1 MKKALPY
8 LIGLLAIA
16 ALAWFFMQPKA
27 AEKVVSLTVPVSNGE
42 FHMSV
47 IATGELQAKRSEQI
61 KGPAAMRS
69 NGIYQTSISDLVPE
83 GTIVSEGQ
91 YVAALDKTELDTKL
105 KEVMA
110 ELDKINTQLEAT
122 RIDTAIEMRG
132 MRDQL
137 INMRFG
143 MREKELEVEQ
153 SKYEA
158 PMVIQRANIEL
169 ERAER
174 DFKQLERKYLLSQEK
189 AQTQINEIMA
199 DLNKQQ
205 LRLTRLQDL
214 AGEFTITAPKAGMVI
229 YARNWNGKVKTGSQL
244 QAWNP
249 VVAELPD
256 LSEMISKTYVNEVDI
271 SRVRK
276 GQEVRIGVDAFPDNE
291 YTGVVIQVANIGEQ
305 LRNYDSKVFEV
316 IIAVNESDSILRPAM
331 TTGNEIITDVLD
343 DKLFIPLEALYKD
356 SVAYVYREV
365 DGSPVKQEVVTGWT
379 NENEVVILEG
389 LAAGDNVYLTP
400 PAGAREMPLTPLADI
415 AREAAEKALFSE
427 RAERRKI
434 GDEKEAALPKDVGLS
449 NNSGGNDGFMIIF

>member
-1 MKKALPY
+1 
-8 LIGLLAIA
+8 
-16 ALAWFFMQPKA
+16 
-27 AEKVVSLTVPVSNGE
+27 
-42 FHMSV
+42 
-47 IATGELQAKRSEQI
+47 
-61 KGPAAMRS
+61 
-69 NGIYQTSISDLVPE
+69 
-83 GTIVSEGQ
+83 Q
-91 YVAALDKTELDTKL
+91 YVAALDKTELDTKM
-105 KEVMA
+105 KEVMT

-174 DFKQLERKYLLSQEK
+174 DYKQLERKYVLSQEK

-205 LRLTRLQDL
+205 LRLQRLQDL
-214 AGEFTITAPKAGMVI
+214 ASEFTIKAPKAGMVI
-229 YARNWNGKVKTGSQL
+229 YARSWNGKVKAGSQL
-244 QAWNP
+244 QAWDP

-256 LSEMISKTYVNEVDI
+256 LSEMVSKTYVNEVDI

-276 GQEVRIGVDAFPDNE
+276 GQEVSLGVDAFPDKV

-331 TTGNEIITDVLD
+331 TTSNEIITDVLD

-356 SVAYVYREV
+356 SVNYVYRQV
-365 DGSPVKQEVVTGWT
+365 DGQPVKQEVLSSWS
-379 NENEVVILEG
+379 NENEVVIVEG
-389 LAAGDNVYLTP
+389 LAAGDKVYLTP
-400 PAGAREMPLTPLADI
+400 PPNAREMELTPLAAI
-415 AREAAEKALFSE
+415 AKEAAEKLLLTE
-427 RAERRKI
+427 RAERRRI

-449 NNSGGNDGFMIIF
+449 SGGGDDGG